1 MKKPVL
7 EEKTTPF
14 DDQLVK
20 ITWEAFK
27 SHRISN
33 GATDTEKLVLDRVME
48 KSGEHNIKILM
59 ESPLEASILDKFE
72 ADVIQFFR
80 KKLSNTLIQMEREVR
95 EPEHK
100 RQLYTSKEKYEY
112 MSEQN
117 PALRELKERLGL
129 DFEY

>member
-1 MKKPVL
+1 
-7 EEKTTPF
+7 
-14 DDQLVK
+14 
-20 ITWEAFK
+20 
-27 SHRISN
+27 
-33 GATDTEKLVLDRVME
+33 ME